1 MKKIS
6 MKKLILTAGMIAMS
20 MSICYGTEKEISS
33 EIKNVTVYQQ
43 GAQVTR
49 MGDVYLQKGKT
60 VLLFKGLPSEIG
72 PESIQAKASDDVMII
87 SVTHSIDYLNK
98 PIVSKEITLL
108 NDRRRELIDSIKM
121 VKNYM
126 SVYAQEREM
135 IIANKSIAGD
145 NGVNI
150 NELEQAAAFFR
161 KRLTGIESA
170 THKLDN
176 ILFELKSELVK
187 ASKQLLELNAKIDL
201 PASLVS
207 VVVSSEKETK
217 TTLQLDYFIGDAG
230 WSPAYDVRI
239 TDVNEP
245 LRLFYKAKVF
255 QNTDEDW
262 DNVNLTLS
270 TGNPSISNNK
280 PELAAYYLTFDNY
293 YRPATGKRTGS
304 EMAFNGHV
312 SGTITDGESG
322 EPLIGATIMAKGTTT
337 GVIADMDGHFQLDLP
352 QGSNT
357 LVVSFIGYKS
367 QEIIANSPA
376 VNVVMTAD
384 YTALDEVV
392 VVGYGSGDNESY
404 DYKSP
409 APAKFKKIEQ
419 VPLAIEKRQLT
430 TEFRIDIPYSIPS
443 DNKPYDVT
451 MVEYE
456 IDAEY
461 EYSAVP
467 KVSHDAFLI
476 ANIPEYISYN
486 LLGGDANIFFK
497 GIYQGA
503 SFIDPQITGDTLTLS
518 VGRDKDIIVERE
530 IQKDFTSK
538 GIAGTNRKEQKA
550 FTITIKNNKSIP
562 VDITIEDQYPISKVN
577 EIKVDLIESSG
588 ARVDV
593 NTGKLTWDLNLAP
606 SEKKVINLRYSVRYP
621 AGRDVIVD

>member
-1 MKKIS
+1 

-20 MSICYGTEKEISS
+20 IAMCYGTEKEISS

-49 MGDVYLQKGKT
+49 IGDVYLQKGKT

-170 THKLDN
+170 AHKLDN

-293 YRPATGKRTGS
+293 YRPVTGVQYGLDK
-304 EMAFNGHV
+304 AFNGHV

-322 EPLIGATIMAKGTTT
+322 DPLIGATIMVKGTTT
-337 GVIADMDGHFQLDLP
+337 GTIADLDGHFQLDLP
-352 QGSNT
+352 QGYRT
-357 LVVSFIGYKS
+357 LEVLFIGYKS
-367 QEIIANSPA
+367 QEITVNSTP

-404 DYKSP
+404 DYQKNTSGIS
-409 APAKFKKIEQ
+409 KTKKIEQ
-419 VPLAIEKRQLT
+419 IPLAIERRQLT
-430 TEFRIDIPYSIPS
+430 TEFHIDIPYSIPS
-443 DNKPYDVT
+443 DNKAYDVT
-451 MVEYE
+451 MVEYD

-467 KVSHDAFLI
+467 KVSPDAFLI
-476 ANIPEYISYN
+476 ANIPEYIRYD
-486 LLGGDANIFFK
+486 LLAGDANIFFK

-503 SFIDPQITGDTLTLS
+503 SFINPQIMGDTLTLS

-530 IQKDFTSK
+530 VQKDFTGK
-538 GIAGTNRKEQKA
+538 GITGTNRKEQKA
-550 FTITIKNNKSIP
+550 YTITVRNNKNLP
-562 VDITIEDQYPISKVN
+562 VDITIEDQYPVSKVN
-577 EIKVDLIESSG
+577 EIKVDLLESSG
-588 ARVDV
+588 AKSDEA
-593 NTGKLTWDLNLAP
+593 TGKLKWDLHLAP
-606 SEKKVINLRYSVRYP
+606 NEKIVINLRYSVRYP